1 MRPLDWLMLIVL
13 SIVWGGTFY
22 FVAVA
27 LAEIPPLTLVMVRCM
42 IAVTVL
48 VPLLLLLGYRFP
60 TTAAGWRDYAV
71 MAILN
76 NIVPFT
82 MIFYAQYSIPSG
94 LASVLNATT
103 PLMSLLVL
111 RFLAGEAWT
120 PNKLAGVLIGLA
132 GVAILIGPA
141 AVINTDRASVFA
153 MLLCLAAT
161 VCYGL
166 SGMWGRRLT
175 GFAAPVSAASQLTC
189 SMVLLMPLSALV
201 DRPWALPLPSNHII
215 LATIGLGV
223 FSTALAYVMFFRIL
237 ASAGSLNVM
246 LVTLLVPFTAIGLGV
261 AFLGETLLTHQ
272 IIGAIVIGVSLLVI
286 DGRLFGFAQVP
297 ARSG

>member
-27 LAEIPPLTLVMVRCM
+27 LAEVPPLTLVMVRCM

-48 VPLLLLLGYRFP
+48 VPPLLLLGYRFP
-60 TTAAGWRDYAV
+60 TTAEQWRNYAV

-111 RFLAGEAWT
+111 RFVAGEAWT
-120 PNKLAGVLIGLA
+120 SNKLAGVLIGLA
-132 GVAILIGPA
+132 GVAVLIGPA
-141 AVINTDRASVFA
+141 AFTNTDRASVFA

-166 SGMWGRRLT
+166 SGLWGRRLT

-189 SMVLLMPLSALV
+189 SALLLIPLSAMI
-201 DRPWALPLPSNHII
+201 DRPWALPMPSDRIL
-215 LATIGLGV
+215 LATLGLGV

-261 AFLGETLLTHQ
+261 MFLGETLLAHQ
-272 IIGAIVIGVSLLVI
+272 IAGAVIIGVSLLVI
-286 DGRLFGFAQVP
+286 DGRLFGFPQVP